1 MFTCD
6 HNILKIYVSL
16 FLLSVS
22 NLPKKMFY
30 GPKMI
35 PTPDFKG
42 ALLTHGNEI
51 YELNCFS
58 LENCQWKK
66 KSQNLEVSRKGHILL
81 HIPIEFLKKC

>member
-1 MFTCD
+1 MIIFK
-6 HNILKIYVSL
+6 KIYVTL
-16 FLLSVS
+16 FLLSVA

-51 YELNCFS
+51 YELNCFL

-81 HIPIEFLKKC
+81 QISIEILKTC

>member
-1 MFTCD
+1 MIIF
-6 HNILKIYVSL
+6 KKKYVTL
-16 FLLSVS
+16 FLLSVA

-35 PTPDFKG
+35 PSPDFKG

-58 LENCQWKK
+58 LENCQWKE

-81 HIPIEFLKKC
+81 HIPIEILKTC

>member
-1 MFTCD
+1 MTCD
-6 HNILKIYVSL
+6 DNIFKKYIITLSL
-16 FLLSVS
+16 ISVS

-51 YELNCFS
+51 YELNCYL

-66 KSQNLEVSRKGHILL
+66 KSQYLEVSRKGHILL